1 MKKKTLLIAGASMV
15 AAAGAVVVALKIKKK
30 REEDNV
36 KHLITLN
43 DELDQPLED
52 MEQLVDEEP
61 IYYHPVVDPLTR
73 NEQIVREVKRME
85 AMDDDSPLKSDD
97 ELEGNDQEEN
107 CEDTNLKVVDDLLNV
122 YTHLNATFIVK
133 CIDEC
138 EKIAFDLSS
147 KDMVSVNYSI
157 EFESAESCTSFV
169 NAMQEF
175 GYACKVDGL
184 MVNVKSVIT
193 LNYVKLLSDVLTIS
207 NQVFAFGG
215 IWHGYEVR

>member
-30 REEDNV
+30 READNER
-36 KHLITLN
+36 HLITLN
-43 DELDQPLED
+43 DELDQPLEEL
-52 MEQLVDEEP
+52 EQLVDEEP

-97 ELEGNDQEEN
+97 ELNDDIHEETN
-107 CEDTNLKVVDDLLNV
+107 DDTDLKVVKDLLSV
-122 YTHLNATFIVK
+122 YTHLNADFIVK
-133 CIDEC
+133 CIGEC

-157 EFESAESCTSFV
+157 EFDSTESCTSFV

-175 GYACKVDGL
+175 GYACKVNGL
-184 MVNVKSVIT
+184 SVNVKSVIT

-207 NQVFAFGG
+207 NQVFAFDG